1 MSLSESLV
9 VWLLWF
15 EVWHQIRLEPIVPS
29 TNDVRRSSLDRTLQW
44 EYFHNFPSSVAGV
57 NDFFFLLI
65 IIVFD
70 VFKVFFKLQSLV
82 SSFKHTHATSYR
94 ASHIESWD
102 FYIVQI
108 LWNLFYSAPKFSV
121 DFLRFCL
128 ISGFQNNLQ
137 TKSNLHISI
146 PQIKFT
152 LHYSIWD
159 NL

>member
-1 MSLSESLV
+1 M
-9 VWLLWF
+9 
-15 EVWHQIRLEPIVPS
+15 PS

-94 ASHIESWD
+94 VSHIDECKVNPKIYTFVKIQPD
-102 FYIVQI
+102 FIKCFL
-108 LWNLFYSAPKFSV
+108 LWTLRKSSQVFSE
-121 DFLRFCL
+121 C
-128 ISGFQNNLQ
+128 S
-137 TKSNLHISI
+137 
-146 PQIKFT
+146 
-152 LHYSIWD
+152 
-159 NL
+159 